1 MRVNDNADV
10 CFGNICSVDDV
21 LNDLL
26 IIGDNISRS
35 EGVIDISS
43 KSDVNLDD
51 ADLDD
56 FNVVDDFG
64 DVRVGDFDDDDD
76 FDGLIPE
83 NINMRI
89 TA

>member
-51 ADLDD
+51 VDLDD

-64 DVRVGDFDDDDD
+64 DVGDFGDDDD
-76 FDGLIPE
+76 FDRLIPE